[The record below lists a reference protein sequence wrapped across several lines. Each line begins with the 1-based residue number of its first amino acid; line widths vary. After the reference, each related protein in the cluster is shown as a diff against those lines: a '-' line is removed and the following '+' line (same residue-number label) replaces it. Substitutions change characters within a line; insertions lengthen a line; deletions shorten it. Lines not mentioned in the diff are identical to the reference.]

1 MENKKINI
9 LHMVNGFNIGG
20 AELKLLELLNI
31 LDKDKYNIT
40 LCSVGGDGPLRKEF
54 EKIGVKVFVFKK
66 HFRFDL
72 SLLMKSIHLMKK
84 ENIDIVQ
91 TTLFYA
97 DVIGAYA
104 AYLANV
110 PIVISW
116 EVGEHIHR
124 SMRLLA
130 YRLAARKIDA
140 VVAVSDAMRRQV
152 IDEKW
157 IDPRKVVT
165 IQYGIDVGLFS
176 DTDNLRREDIG
187 LKKEHIVLG
196 TVARLGHQKGHT
208 YLIAAAPRI
217 IRAFPNVRF
226 VFVGDGPLRSRLE
239 NQIRRLG
246 LEDYFHFLGF
256 RSDVKQLLHLFNV
269 FVLPSLYEGLPN
281 AVLEAMACSKPVI
294 ATGVDGTSEAVLDRE
309 TGYIVPPKHPDAL
322 ADTIIR
328 LLSTDGKIEAM
339 GKSSGERIAK
349 HFTLERQVHQ
359 FERLYD
365 ELFEKIKY

>member
-1 MENKKINI
+1 
-9 LHMVNGFNIGG
+9 MVNGFNIGG

-97 DVIGAYA
+97 DG
-104 AYLANV
+104 
-110 PIVISW
+110 

-256 RSDVKQLLHLFNV
+256 RSDVKQLLHLFDV

-322 ADTIIR
+322 
-328 LLSTDGKIEAM
+328 G
-339 GKSSGERIAK
+339 
-349 HFTLERQVHQ
+349 
-359 FERLYD
+359 
-365 ELFEKIKY
+365 

>member
-1 MENKKINI
+1 MGNKKINI

-20 AELKLLELLNI
+20 AELKLLELLKLLN
-31 LDKDKYNIT
+31 KDKYNIT

-54 EKIGVKVFVFKK
+54 EKLGGKVFVFKK

-84 ENIDIVQ
+84 ERIDIVQ

-124 SMRLLA
+124 PMRLLA

-140 VVAVSDAMRRQV
+140 VVAVSDAMRKQV

-176 DTDNLRREDIG
+176 DTDNLRREEIG

-217 IRAFPNVRF
+217 VREFPNVRF

-246 LEDYFHFLGF
+246 LEAHFHFLGF
-256 RSDVKQLLHLFNV
+256 RSDVNQLLHLFDV

-294 ATGVDGTSEAVLDRE
+294 ATGVDGTSEAVLDRV

-328 LLSTDGKIEAM
+328 LLSTDGNIEAM
-339 GKSSGERIAK
+339 GKSSGERIVK

-365 ELFEKIKY
+365 DLFEKSH